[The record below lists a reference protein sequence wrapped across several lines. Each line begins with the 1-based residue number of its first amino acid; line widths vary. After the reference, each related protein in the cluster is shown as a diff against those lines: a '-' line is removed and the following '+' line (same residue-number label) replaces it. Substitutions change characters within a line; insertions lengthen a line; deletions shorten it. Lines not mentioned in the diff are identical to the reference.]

1 MNGLIK
7 FWPIHKVEYYTAV
20 KMSELEFMYQ
30 NRNSKNILSKM
41 QVVECLVGWLYINRE
56 NWQNSTTCC

>member
-7 FWPIHKVEYYTAV
+7 FWPIHKVEYSTAV

-41 QVVECLVGWLYINRE
+41 QVVECLVG
-56 NWQNSTTCC
+56 